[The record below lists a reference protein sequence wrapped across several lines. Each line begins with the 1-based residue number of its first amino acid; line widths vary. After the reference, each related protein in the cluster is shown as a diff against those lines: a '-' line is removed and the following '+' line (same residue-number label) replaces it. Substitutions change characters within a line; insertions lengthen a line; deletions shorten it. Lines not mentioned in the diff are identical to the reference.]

1 MNLLESARLE
11 MEALKRQRDA
21 VLAAFDARLAA
32 VEQTIKILDPVYSPV
47 PDISVPV
54 LDDSVGITEAI
65 ERALRKYPG
74 KLLPPTSVRNA
85 LFEMGFKVAG
95 NNPMASVHQV
105 LKRLVARGGSPYV
118 YEQIDGQTQY
128 KFDPSREAAKA
139 RSITDV
145 PEIWGLVPTTDTSI
159 VAKAFSEAQ
168 RAAVERVVELQNAIN
183 EAQKAAAEQVA
194 EVIKATDLSKH
205 TAIKAIAAMQQR
217 NKK

>member
-1 MNLLESARLE
+1 MTLLETVKRELE
-11 MEALKRQRDA
+11 ELKHQRDA
-21 VLAAFDARLAA
+21 VLAVFDTRIAA
-32 VEQTIKILDPVYSPV
+32 VEQAIKILEPVYSVLP
-47 PDISVPV
+47 IAAIPV
-54 LDDSVGITEAI
+54 LDESVGITEAI

-105 LKRLVARGGSPYV
+105 LKRLVARAGSPYV
-118 YEQIDGQTQY
+118 HEQVDGQTQY

-145 PEIWGLVPTTDTSI
+145 QEIWGLAPTIDLSI

-168 RAAVERVVELQNAIN
+168 KAAVERVVELQNALG
-183 EAQKAAAEQVA
+183 EAQKSAAEQAA

-205 TAIKAIAAMQQR
+205 NAIKAITAMQQR